1 MTLFRRFFL
10 SDFNILILILLNA
23 AIIFIS
29 GFKWSDE
36 TIVLLAILDAAF
48 TIAFVVEMIVKM
60 KYYGRRGY
68 FEQSWNVFDFIIVMI
83 SLPSLVVFLFNLN
96 IGDFS
101 YLLVFRTLRV
111 FKVFRFFNFIPGI
124 DNLLAS
130 IKRGFRASV
139 LILIS
144 FTVFIFVVSILS
156 NNLYSESEVF
166 NNPARS
172 LYTTIQLISIE
183 GWYEIP
189 EAIEADIPGVNVFF
203 TRFYFVALLIV
214 GGIFGLSFVD
224 AVLVDTM
231 VQDNTDTL
239 EEKVDELKSE
249 LKEIKDLIK
258 SRDKS

>member
-29 GFKWSDE
+29 GFKWSEE
-36 TIVLLAILDAAF
+36 TIVLLAILDAVF

-60 KYYGRRGY
+60 KYYGRHGY

-189 EAIEADIPGVNVFF
+189 EAIEEDIPGVNVFF
-203 TRFYFVALLIV
+203 TRFYFVTLLIV

-249 LKEIKDLIK
+249 LKEIKELIQSREK
-258 SRDKS
+258 S